1 MLYHYQSVPQIP
13 QVLQSIQQFVIVSLV
28 QADAGLV
35 QNIAYPHQSG
45 TDLGSQTDTLCFT
58 AGQGSRSSGQG
69 QIFQSHIH
77 QKSYS
82 CADLLQ
88 HTLTDE
94 LLLFRQRHGIQEF
107 LQITD
112 GHGCDLINILV
123 AYGNRQRFLL
133 QSHALTFF
141 TGSDAHEGLIF
152 LFAAL
157 GSGLTIAALHIFDQ
171 AFKGYWIHTTAALAG
186 IMHQDLFTVGAVDQ
200 NVMNL
205 LGIILEG
212 SIQIKIVFLRQCP
225 QNSIGKA
232 GLVRTGLPAHDRD
245 GSLID
250 AESLVRDHQI
260 LVEFHLISQAEAY
273 RAGTERIVEGKAS
286 GLHFADTDTTV
297 RTGKALAESRR
308 FAADHIHHQQP
319 LCQFQYVFNRVC
331 QTALNTILYHQT
343 IYHDVDIVLDIF
355 IQFDLFRQFI
365 HAAVDPYPDITASL
379 GALQHL
385 GMLAL
390 AASDHGGQQLD
401 LRAFSHVHD
410 LIHHLIYS
418 LLGNLSATLWAV
430 GNTDSRIQQT
440 EIVINLC
447 YRTYGRTRVTVGGF
461 LVNGDSGGQSFDAF
475 HIGLLHLT
483 QELSRIGGQG
493 FHVASLSLCIDRVE
507 CQRGL
512 TGTGHTGQ
520 YHQLVSGNVHIN
532 VFQVM
537 FIGTPDLNVLP
548 GTHLLCFFHCLAFL
562 K

>member
-1 MLYHYQSVPQIP
+1 M
-13 QVLQSIQQFVIVSLV
+13 
-28 QADAGLV
+28 
-35 QNIAYPHQSG
+35 
-45 TDLGSQTDTLCFT
+45 
-58 AGQGSRSSGQG
+58 
-69 QIFQSHIH
+69 
-77 QKSYS
+77 
-82 CADLLQ
+82 
-88 HTLTDE
+88 
-94 LLLFRQRHGIQEF
+94 
-107 LQITD
+107 
-112 GHGCDLINILV
+112 
-123 AYGNRQRFLL
+123 
-133 QSHALTFF
+133 
-141 TGSDAHEGLIF
+141 
-152 LFAAL
+152 
-157 GSGLTIAALHIFDQ
+157 
-171 AFKGYWIHTTAALAG
+171 
-186 IMHQDLFTVGAVDQ
+186 
-200 NVMNL
+200 
-205 LGIILEG
+205 
-212 SIQIKIVFLRQCP
+212 
-225 QNSIGKA
+225 
-232 GLVRTGLPAHDRD
+232 
-245 GSLID
+245 
-250 AESLVRDHQI
+250 
-260 LVEFHLISQAEAY
+260 
-273 RAGTERIVEGKAS
+273 
-286 GLHFADTDTTV
+286 
-297 RTGKALAESRR
+297 
-308 FAADHIHHQQP
+308 
-319 LCQFQYVFNRVC
+319 
-331 QTALNTILYHQT
+331 NTILYHQT

-390 AASDHGGQQLD
+390 AASDHVGQQLD

-418 LLGNLSATLWAV
+418 LLGNLSATLRAV

-475 HIGLLHLT
+475 HIGLLHLA

-548 GTHLLCFFHCLAFL
+548 GTHLLCFFHYLAFL

>member
-1 MLYHYQSVPQIP
+1 
-13 QVLQSIQQFVIVSLV
+13 
-28 QADAGLV
+28 
-35 QNIAYPHQSG
+35 
-45 TDLGSQTDTLCFT
+45 
-58 AGQGSRSSGQG
+58 
-69 QIFQSHIH
+69 
-77 QKSYS
+77 
-82 CADLLQ
+82 
-88 HTLTDE
+88 
-94 LLLFRQRHGIQEF
+94 
-107 LQITD
+107 
-112 GHGCDLINILV
+112 
-123 AYGNRQRFLL
+123 
-133 QSHALTFF
+133 
-141 TGSDAHEGLIF
+141 
-152 LFAAL
+152 
-157 GSGLTIAALHIFDQ
+157 
-171 AFKGYWIHTTAALAG
+171 
-186 IMHQDLFTVGAVDQ
+186 MHQDLFTVGAVDQ

-297 RTGKALAESRR
+297 RTGKALAESHR

-379 GALQHL
+379 GTLQHL

-390 AASDHGGQQLD
+390 AASDHRGQQLD

-418 LLGNLSATLWAV
+418 LLGNLSATLRAV

-475 HIGLLHLT
+475 HIRLLHLA

-493 FHVASLSLCIDRVE
+493 FHVAPLSLCIDRVE

>member
-1 MLYHYQSVPQIP
+1 
-13 QVLQSIQQFVIVSLV
+13 
-28 QADAGLV
+28 
-35 QNIAYPHQSG
+35 
-45 TDLGSQTDTLCFT
+45 
-58 AGQGSRSSGQG
+58 
-69 QIFQSHIH
+69 
-77 QKSYS
+77 
-82 CADLLQ
+82 
-88 HTLTDE
+88 
-94 LLLFRQRHGIQEF
+94 
-107 LQITD
+107 
-112 GHGCDLINILV
+112 
-123 AYGNRQRFLL
+123 
-133 QSHALTFF
+133 
-141 TGSDAHEGLIF
+141 
-152 LFAAL
+152 
-157 GSGLTIAALHIFDQ
+157 
-171 AFKGYWIHTTAALAG
+171 
-186 IMHQDLFTVGAVDQ
+186 MHQDLFTVGAVEQ

-212 SIQIKIVFLRQCP
+212 SIQIKIIFLRQCP

-286 GLHFADTDTTV
+286 GFHFADTDTTV
-297 RTGKALAESRR
+297 RTGKALAESHR

-319 LCQFQYVFNRVC
+319 LCQFQYIFNRVC

-418 LLGNLSATLWAV
+418 LLGNLSATLRGTVLRCFPHWASPSGPGTV
-430 GNTDSRIQQT
+430 SHRRTGIPCSVSVPLHRSCRMP
-440 EIVINLC
+440 E
-447 YRTYGRTRVTVGGF
+447 RTYRNRTYRSIPPARF
-461 LVNGDSGGQSFDAF
+461 W
-475 HIGLLHLT
+475 
-483 QELSRIGGQG
+483 
-493 FHVASLSLCIDRVE
+493 E
-507 CQRGL
+507 CP
-512 TGTGHTGQ
+512 H
-520 YHQLVSGNVHIN
+520 
-532 VFQVM
+532 
-537 FIGTPDLNVLP
+537 
-548 GTHLLCFFHCLAFL
+548 
-562 K
+562 